1 MPGRQSCL
9 FRGVELWIKLQ
20 AETNLTIALKMMRKN
35 TDTISSSPVIEV
47 IEGQVRFVF
56 VEWLLTLW
64 PPWLKFFPSISAERV
79 SVSPW
84 NKNIW
89 QKSPLEWYFDKWW
102 WCLDKD
108 DRYLHKLLLISE
120 TNLAGVVH
128 FRPHTCLARTNI
140 NLGDESKIFMKYVE
154 HVSRHN
160 LQNFPLTSLSSAN
173 FIPTPK
179 LVLLLREKIVQVDIW
194 DALTWKLCT
203 PDLPLFQAPAWP
215 SKYYKVKCGHRRLIH
230 R

>member
-20 AETNLTIALKMMRKN
+20 AETNLTGALKMMRKN
-35 TDTISSSPVIEV
+35 TDTISSSPVIE
-47 IEGQVRFVF
+47 GQVRFVF
-56 VEWLLTLW
+56 IEWLLTLW

-128 FRPHTCLARTNI
+128 FRPHTCLGITNI
-140 NLGDESKIFMKYVE
+140 NLREFFMKYVACA
-154 HVSRHN
+154 SRHN
-160 LQNFPLTSLSSAN
+160 LQSFPFTSLSSAN

-179 LVLLLREKIVQVDIW
+179 LVLLLGEKIVQVDIS

-203 PDLPLFQAPAWP
+203 QDLPPFQAPAWP
-215 SKYYKVKCGHRRLIH
+215 SKYYKVKMLFTYHRLCIH